1 MFEKIRRD
9 IIGIPDDETIGS
21 ILRKNGVFSSLI
33 GLVTVSLALFH
44 IITSYVGQL
53 EAFRHRATHLLVIVL
68 LIFLNSIEKRLKS
81 GEKSTKNTC
90 LMVVDILLALMA
102 VFSLFYTFTNS
113 TMLPLRA
120 GNPSNCD
127 IIIGGIVILLTLEAA
142 RRHVGL
148 GIVGVAA
155 FFLFYVYAGPMFPG
169 FLRHAPFTI
178 GEIINIQYLDL
189 EGIWSSPL
197 GAAASFVIVFLL
209 FAGLLLRTGIL
220 EVFMDFSMKLV
231 GKSVGG
237 PAKVAVFSSALV
249 GMVNGTSV
257 GNALLTGQVSIPIM
271 KKMGYKPHFAAAVE
285 AAASTGGQVMPPI
298 MGSAAFIIAMFLGIS
313 YGQVCKAALVPALLW
328 FFSLYVIVHLEAKK
342 LNLKQLTDEDF
353 ARLPSWKYLLGKSY
367 LAIPMIVL
375 IVIMVMGFSE
385 VRAGFWGIVSLLV
398 VTTISSI
405 KDGTRFTLRDLCEGL
420 KSGIEMAFS
429 VTTACACAGIIVGCI
444 MQSGLGYTMSMSLVQ
459 IAKGNAFILL
469 PLVMLAALVLG
480 TGMMT
485 VGVYIIVSV
494 LLIPAMISIGMHTLA
509 SHLFAFYFGII
520 CNVTPPVAT
529 AAYAAAGVA
538 ETSPWATGMTAFKL
552 VIPILAVPYVFI
564 FQPALL
570 LDGTLPAIL
579 LTVVTTFAGVF
590 CLDVVLTGFWF
601 RKCTLI
607 ERLLLTVAGIALLV
621 PNAAVSLVGAVL
633 LAVGFAM
640 QKSLKVER
648 TISHS

>member
-1 MFEKIRRD
+1 MLTKIRRD

-21 ILRKNGVFSSLI
+21 MLKKNGIFSSLI
-33 GLVTVSLALFH
+33 SLVTVSLALFH

-53 EAFRHRATHLLVIVL
+53 EAFRHRATHLLVIVF
-68 LIFLNSIEKRLKS
+68 LIYLNSIEKRIKS
-81 GEKSTKNTC
+81 GEKSRKNTF
-90 LMVVDILLALMA
+90 LIFLDSLFALMA
-102 VFSLFYTFTNS
+102 VVSLYYTFTNS
-113 TMLPLRA
+113 TVIPLRA
-120 GNPSNCD
+120 GNPNNLD
-127 IIIGGIVILLTLEAA
+127 IIIGGAVLFLTIEAA

-148 GIVGVAA
+148 GIVGVAT

-178 GEIINIQYLDL
+178 GEIINVQYLDL

-209 FAGLLLRTGIL
+209 FAGLLLKTGIL
-220 EVFMDFSMKLV
+220 DVFMDFSMKLV

-237 PAKVAVFSSALV
+237 PAKVAVVSSALV
-249 GMVNGTSV
+249 GMVSGTSV
-257 GNALLTGQVSIPIM
+257 GNTLLTGQVSIPIM
-271 KKMGYKPHFAAAVE
+271 KKMGYRPHFAAAVE

-313 YGQVCKAALVPALLW
+313 YSQVCKAALVPALLW

-342 LNLKQLTDEDF
+342 LNLKRLTDADF
-353 ARLPSWKYLLGKSY
+353 ARLPSWNHLLRKSY
-367 LAIPMIVL
+367 LAIPMILL

-385 VRAGFWGIVSLLV
+385 VRAGFLGMVSLLV
-398 VTTISSI
+398 VAWISSI
-405 KDGTRFTLRDLCEGL
+405 TEGTRFTLRDLCAGL
-420 KSGIEMAFS
+420 KSGVEMAFS
-429 VTTACACAGIIVGCI
+429 VTTACACAGVIVGCI
-444 MQSGLGYTMSMSLVQ
+444 MQSGLGYTISMSLIE

-494 LLIPAMISIGMHTLA
+494 LLIPAMTSMGMHTLA

-552 VIPILAVPYVFI
+552 VIPILAVPYI
-564 FQPALL
+564 FVSQPALL
-570 LDGTLPAIL
+570 LDGSLPVVL
-579 LTVVTTFAGVF
+579 LTVVTAFAGVF
-590 CLDVVLTGFWF
+590 CLDVVVTGYWM
-601 RKCTLI
+601 RKCSPI
-607 ERLLLTVAGIALLV
+607 ERSLFAVAGVALLV
-621 PNAAVSLVGAVL
+621 PHAIVSLVGAVL
-633 LAVGFAM
+633 LSIGFAM
-640 QKSLKVER
+640 QRSLKVEESTSDR
-648 TISHS
+648 

>member
-1 MFEKIRRD
+1 MLARIRRD

-21 ILRKNGVFSSLI
+21 MLKKNGILSSLI
-33 GLVTVSLALFH
+33 SLVTVSLALFH

-53 EAFRHRATHLLVIVL
+53 EAFRHRATHLLVIVF
-68 LIFLNSIEKRLKS
+68 LIYLNSIEKRIKS
-81 GEKSTKNTC
+81 GEKSRKNTF
-90 LMVVDILLALMA
+90 LIFLDSLFALMA
-102 VFSLFYTFTNS
+102 VVSLYYTFTNS
-113 TMLPLRA
+113 TVIPLRA
-120 GNPSNCD
+120 GNPNNLD
-127 IIIGGIVILLTLEAA
+127 IIIGGAVLFLTIEAA

-148 GIVGVAA
+148 GIVGVAT
-155 FFLFYVYAGPMFPG
+155 FFLFYVYAGPVFPG

-178 GEIINIQYLDL
+178 GEIINVQYLDL

-209 FAGLLLRTGIL
+209 FAGLLLKTGIL
-220 EVFMDFSMKLV
+220 DVFMDFSMKLV

-237 PAKVAVFSSALV
+237 PAKVAVVSSALV
-249 GMVNGTSV
+249 GMVSGTSV
-257 GNALLTGQVSIPIM
+257 GNTLLTGQVSIPIM

-313 YGQVCKAALVPALLW
+313 YSQVCKAALVPALLW

-342 LNLKQLTDEDF
+342 LNLKRLTDADF
-353 ARLPSWKYLLGKSY
+353 ARLPSWNHLLRKSY
-367 LAIPMIVL
+367 LAIPMILL
-375 IVIMVMGFSE
+375 IAIMVMGFSE
-385 VRAGFWGIVSLLV
+385 VRAGFWGMVSLLV
-398 VTTISSI
+398 VAWISSI
-405 KDGTRFTLRDLCEGL
+405 TEGTRFTLRDLCSGL

-444 MQSGLGYTMSMSLVQ
+444 MQSGLGYTMSMSLVE

-494 LLIPAMISIGMHTLA
+494 LLIPAMISMGMHTLA

-538 ETSPWATGMTAFKL
+538 ETSPWATGITAFKL

-564 FQPALL
+564 SQPALL
-570 LDGTLPAIL
+570 LDGTLPVVL
-579 LTVVTTFAGVF
+579 LTVLTAFAGVF
-590 CLDVVLTGFWF
+590 CLDVVMTGYWV
-601 RKCTLI
+601 RKCSPV
-607 ERLLLTVAGIALLV
+607 ERLLFAVAGIALLV
-621 PNAAVSLVGAVL
+621 PHAIVSLVGAVL
-633 LAVGFAM
+633 LAIGFVM
-640 QKSLKVER
+640 QKSLKVEGSTSDR
-648 TISHS
+648 